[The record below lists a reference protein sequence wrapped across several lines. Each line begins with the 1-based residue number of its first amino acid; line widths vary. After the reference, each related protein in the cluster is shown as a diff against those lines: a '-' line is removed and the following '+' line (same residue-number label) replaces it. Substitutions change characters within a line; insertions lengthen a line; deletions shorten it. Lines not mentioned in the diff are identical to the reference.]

1 MTKKNKNLLVRPFLK
16 WAGGKRQLLPEIEKY
31 LPKSNDIKNY
41 FEPFVGGGALFL
53 NQQYSKVTIN
63 DFNGQLTNAYDVVKN
78 NVHDLI
84 ELLKEHEN
92 NNTSEYYYDL
102 RAWDRTNKLE
112 NKSRLEQAA
121 RFIYLNKTGFNGLF
135 RVNSQNQINVPY
147 GKYKNPAIVNEKVL
161 LNVSQYLNEANVQIL
176 NGDYADAVKNASS
189 GDFVYFD
196 PPYAPV
202 SDDKSSFVG
211 YTLNGFSL
219 DDQIKL
225 SEVFK
230 ELDKKGVK
238 LMLSNSDVPFIRDLY
253 KDFKDTTKIVQATRN
268 INSNAAGRGKVGE
281 VIVMNY

>member
-1 MTKKNKNLLVRPFLK
+1 M
-16 WAGGKRQLLPEIEKY
+16 
-31 LPKSNDIKNY
+31 
-41 FEPFVGGGALFL
+41 
-53 NQQYSKVTIN
+53 
-63 DFNGQLTNAYDVVKN
+63 
-78 NVHDLI
+78 
-84 ELLKEHEN
+84 
-92 NNTSEYYYDL
+92 